1 MGHSF
6 SLQRAQS
13 LPQFLTKELS
23 SWNPSFLTLG
33 LADTHW
39 EKGDSE
45 HSSVRTISTITTNTT
60 IINPTIII
68 LILSQ

>member
-45 HSSVRTISTITTNTT
+45 HSSVRTISTITNTT
-60 IINPTIII
+60 IINTTIII
-68 LILSQ
+68 IILSQ